1 MASIKLEMTK
11 NVQLEIYLLSVK
23 GLKNTVVKWT
33 MDMPLNKLSVTWNY
47 KLIEKCVWSWL
58 LKDWNILCLACKEE
72 GEGRETDGKMCQ
84 GYILSNGNSNDWSN
98 PAFST
103 LLHSWN
109 R

>member
-1 MASIKLEMTK
+1 
-11 NVQLEIYLLSVK
+11 
-23 GLKNTVVKWT
+23 
-33 MDMPLNKLSVTWNY
+33 MPLNKLSVWNY

-58 LKDWNILCLACKEE
+58 PNDWNILYSACKEE